1 MKEFTTVRTGLDGAD
16 VVLGGDART
25 FSPTIVELFGSLGL
39 DYVWLDYEHA
49 GPNPADAH
57 HVERLCRAAAA
68 ADVEPVV
75 RLPSG
80 DPDLVTKVLDTG
92 VRSIVVPQVK
102 TAEEVRRVVE
112 TARFPDST
120 ADGDRGIGLVRANE
134 WGAEFDGFVERENE
148 SVTVGVMIENAQA
161 VESIREIV
169 SVEGLGFV
177 FLGPADLSLSIERA
191 YEPDAPGV
199 VDAVDTVFEEATA
212 AGVPV
217 GRGVGSIEAGR
228 TAIEEGYRMLT
239 VGRDV
244 FAIRKVLE
252 SRLEALR

>member
-25 FSPTIVELFGSLGL
+25 FSPTVVELFGSLGL

-80 DPDLVTKVLDTG
+80 DPDLVTKLLDTG

-102 TAEEVRRVVE
+102 TAEEVRQVVE
-112 TARFPDST
+112 AAGFRIRRPTAT
-120 ADGDRGIGLVRANE
+120 V
-134 WGAEFDGFVERENE
+134 E
-148 SVTVGVMIENAQA
+148 SV
-161 VESIREIV
+161 S
-169 SVEGLGFV
+169 S
-177 FLGPADLSLSIERA
+177 GPTSGAPNSTGSSSARTSRSLS
-191 YEPDAPGV
+191 
-199 VDAVDTVFEEATA
+199 
-212 AGVPV
+212 
-217 GRGVGSIEAGR
+217 GS
-228 TAIEEGYRMLT
+228 
-239 VGRDV
+239 
-244 FAIRKVLE
+244 
-252 SRLEALR
+252 